1 MGFGGGE
8 RLAGLLSDPA
18 ARGILGASAGLL
30 AAGAPRTDRPVS
42 LGEAISTGLLS
53 GTQAF
58 DEALAAKQRR
68 DAAKALQDFRLERF
82 DYLKSRDILADQ
94 LKADETAYS
103 RSRDEILD
111 TRYDDETAYSRS
123 RDAISDTR
131 YGDETSYQRKRN
143 EIADKREADAAESLA
158 QLRQARL
165 DKLTQPRRTQI
176 AQINQDVE
184 NGYISEEIGKA
195 LIADLLKPDVLP
207 LSPEGRVAYDR
218 LNSPELFSSEQP
230 VAETPEFKPAD
241 IDFRTAFG
249 GDIAGVLTDVA
260 NIGAGAF
267 GRAASVDRL
276 RESAK
281 LNNLNETLRGLLVKR
296 SSKTGS
302 VYSLKEVAKILPN
315 ASTSNFD
322 GVEKY
327 RALLPELE
335 KMLVEAQATLNSD
348 DKTTQTYKTQA
359 RRAVSELPGVIATI
373 KNSLSEFDAS
383 TEQNPR
389 GSRRN
394 RRGTVD
400 SSQGPITFKRVDDG
414 TD

>member
-1 MGFGGGE
+1 MAFGGGE

-18 ARGILGASAGLL
+18 SRGILGASAGLL

-42 LGEAISTGLLS
+42 LGEAISSGLLS
-53 GTQAF
+53 GAQAF
-58 DEALAAKQRR
+58 DAATQR
-68 DAAKALQDFRLERF
+68 Q
-82 DYLKSRDILADQ
+82 ADQ
-94 LKADETAYS
+94 AAADELSALRKARMAALSKPERITPGTDIGKI
-103 RSRDEILD
+103 RLD
-111 TRYDDETAYSRS
+111 LAEGRITPQ
-123 RDAISDTR
+123 DAERLI
-131 YGDETSYQRKRN
+131 
-143 EIADKREADAAESLA
+143 A
-158 QLRQARL
+158 QLF
-165 DKLTQPRRTQI
+165 KK
-176 AQINQDVE
+176 
-184 NGYISEEIGKA
+184 EEK
-195 LIADLLKPDVLP
+195 LP
-207 LSPEGRVAYDR
+207 LSPQGELAYDKA
-218 LNSPELFSSEQP
+218 NFPQLFSSEQS
-230 VAETPEFKPAD
+230 VAETPEFQPAD

-267 GRAASVDRL
+267 GGAASEDRL

-315 ASTSNFD
+315 ASTSNVK
-322 GVEKY
+322 GVEMY
-327 RALLPELE
+327 RALLPELQ
-335 KMLVEAQATLNSD
+335 KMLEEAQATLDSD

-373 KNSLSEFDAS
+373 ENSLSEFDAS
-383 TEQNPR
+383 RGQNPR

-400 SSQGPITFKRVDDG
+400 SSQGPIKFKRIIKDG
-414 TD
+414 SN

>member
-103 RSRDEILD
+103 RGRDSILD

-184 NGYISEEIGKA
+184 NGYISEEVGKA

-230 VAETPEFKPAD
+230 VAETPAFEPAD

-383 TEQNPR
+383 REQNPR
-389 GSRRN
+389 GRN
-394 RRGTVD
+394 RSRGGTVD
-400 SSQGPITFKRVDDG
+400 SSQGPIKFKRVDDG
-414 TD
+414 GN